1 VPNAL
6 VLRDLEGIA
15 RISNISCVSIG
26 APKNRFLRIHANTR
40 EGSARK
46 WLRVTLSDTDRCG
59 GLLCPP
65 DRPCPRQ
72 RQVNGL
78 LALRYPSAHV
88 PFKDNS
94 RIEQD
99 HATAAEV
106 RQAAFVT
113 AADESGLADTS
124 DPGNLTR
131 RYGVLKLLQ
140 AVSDGIYPR
149 SNGRFKRRQHFSRRG
164 QYRFSALPASL
175 IYSPFRSA
183 SPAWLFGSLHYG
195 NSDVTRVAGKR
206 HEGNESHVCS
216 SESTLATRA
225 LKREGH
231 SSVLFHPAQPADTG
245 GLNVNNS

>member
-1 VPNAL
+1 MPNAL

-106 RQAAFVT
+106 RQAAFVA
-113 AADESGLADTS
+113 AADKLTPVEVTWGPEFFEGVSQAGAEVYAGTKTPQEAADWLE
-124 DPGNLTR
+124 N
-131 RYGVLKLLQ
+131 VKFK
-140 AVSDGIYPR
+140 
-149 SNGRFKRRQHFSRRG
+149 GRK
-164 QYRFSALPASL
+164 P
-175 IYSPFRSA
+175 
-183 SPAWLFGSLHYG
+183 
-195 NSDVTRVAGKR
+195 V
-206 HEGNESHVCS
+206 E
-216 SESTLATRA
+216 
-225 LKREGH
+225 
-231 SSVLFHPAQPADTG
+231 
-245 GLNVNNS
+245 

>member
-113 AADESGLADTS
+113 AADESGFADPS
-124 DPGNLTR
+124 YPRNLTR
-131 RYGVLKLLQ
+131 WYGMLKLLQ
-140 AVSDGIYPR
+140 AVSDGIDPGSY
-149 SNGRFKRRQHFSRRG
+149 GRCKRGQHFLRRG
-164 QYRFSALPASL
+164 QHSSPAPSAFCVS
-175 IYSPFRSA
+175 SPFRSA
-183 SPAWLFGSLHYG
+183 SPACLLGDLHCR
-195 NSDVTRVAGKR
+195 NSDVTRTTRKQ
-206 HEGNESHVCS
+206 HEGNESYVCPG
-216 SESTLATRA
+216 ESILADKPNTCSCSIPSQAVQGSHCYCWDAR
-225 LKREGH
+225 R
-231 SSVLFHPAQPADTG
+231 S
-245 GLNVNNS
+245 